1 MRKIEFW
8 EIDKI
13 YKKGDVVFTFGE
25 NPEYYICSIEHL
37 SCELVYPN
45 SEDVYWIKIE
55 DWVTQDIVY
64 REKMK
69 TYNTRYNQRLKRKLL
84 SAENEI
90 EKYKKQKTNDPVDN
104 LRDNLL
110 LLNVDVS
117 TKSYLLDKYEG
128 ILQTSGSD
136 YSKGKNWMKT
146 VCSIPFG
153 KTKTMRIK
161 ATDNPEKIN
170 KFLQD
175 VKAKLDEKIY
185 GLDKVKQEIIEFVAR
200 KISNPNG
207 KGHVLA
213 LYGNKGLGKTKIIKS
228 LADALEIPFYQIN
241 FGGLNDSSIL
251 LGHSETYVSAKH
263 GKIIDGLVTTG
274 VMNPIFYLDEID
286 KISEHRSKE
295 INGVLTHL
303 LDEEQNNKFNDNY
316 LSNVNID
323 LSKILF
329 VIAFNDIT
337 KVDAI
342 VSDRMKLIYIDP
354 PSLEDK
360 VNIVQEKII
369 PEIITMVNFP
379 KTYKFI
385 MSKELLEYIITQKTV
400 KEDGVRQL
408 KKGLEKIFN
417 KLNYEILI
425 NKLSPGLYCD
435 DTVITVE
442 KLFVDN
448 VLESNSENQD
458 YLSMYN

>member
-1 MRKIEFW
+1 MRGIEFW
-8 EIDKI
+8 QIDKL

-25 NPEYYICSIEHL
+25 NPEYYICALEHL

-45 SEDVYWIKIE
+45 TEDVYWIKIE
-55 DWVTQDIVY
+55 EWVITDILY
-64 REKMK
+64 RERMK
-69 TYNTRYNQRLKRKLL
+69 TYNKRYNQRLKRKLITV
-84 SAENEI
+84 EDEI
-90 EKYKKQKTNDPVDN
+90 EKYKKQKTNEAVDN

-110 LLNVDVS
+110 LLNLDIS
-117 TKSYLLDKYEG
+117 TKTYLLDKYDNS
-128 ILQTSGSD
+128 LSTSGSD
-136 YSKGKNWMKT
+136 YAKGQNWIKT

-153 KTKTMRIK
+153 KTKTMKIK
-161 ATDNPEKIN
+161 ASDKPEKIN
-170 KFLQD
+170 KFLQN
-175 VKAKLDEKIY
+175 VKQKLDDKIY

-213 LYGNKGLGKTKIIKS
+213 LYGNKGLGKTKIIKC
-228 LADALEIPFYQIN
+228 LAEALDIPFYQIN
-241 FGGLNDSSIL
+241 FGGLNDAAIL

-263 GKIIDGLVTTG
+263 GKIIDGLITTG
-274 VMNPIFYLDEID
+274 VMNPIIYLDEID
-286 KISEHRSKE
+286 KISEHRAKE

-323 LSKILF
+323 LSKVLF

-337 KVDAI
+337 KVDDI
-342 VSDRMKLIYIDP
+342 VSDRMKVIYIDP
-354 PSLEDK
+354 PNLDDK
-360 VNIVQEKII
+360 VNIAQEKII
-369 PEIITMVNFP
+369 PEIISVINFS
-379 KTYKFI
+379 KTLKFV
-385 MSKELLEYIITQKTV
+385 MSKELLEYIITQKIV

-425 NKLSPGLYCD
+425 NKLSNGIQRNKNEF
-435 DTVITVE
+435 TIE
-442 KLFVDN
+442 KTFVDN
-448 VLESNSENQD
+448 VLESTTENQD

>member
-1 MRKIEFW
+1 MRVIEYW
-8 EIDKI
+8 EVNKI

-25 NPEYYICSIEHL
+25 NPDYYICSLEHL

-45 SEDVYWIKIE
+45 LEDVYWIKIE
-55 DWVTQDIVY
+55 DWVVSDILY
-64 REKMK
+64 RERLKS
-69 TYNTRYNQRLKRKLL
+69 YNKKYNQRLKRKLVTM
-84 SAENEI
+84 EEEI
-90 EKYKKQKTNDPVDN
+90 DKYKKQKTTTDVDN

-110 LLNVDVS
+110 LLNLDIS
-117 TKSYLLDKYEG
+117 TKSYLLDKYENL
-128 ILQTSGSD
+128 ITTSGSD
-136 YSKGKNWMKT
+136 YAKGQNWIKT

-153 KTKTMRIK
+153 KTKTMKIK
-161 ATDNPEKIN
+161 PTDKPEKIN
-170 KFLQD
+170 KFLQS
-175 VKAKLDEKIY
+175 VKQKLDDKIY
-185 GLDKVKQEIIEFVAR
+185 GLEKVKQEIIEFVAR

-228 LADALEIPFYQIN
+228 LAEALDIPFYQIN

-263 GKIIDGLVTTG
+263 GKIIDGLISCG
-274 VMNPIFYLDEID
+274 VMNPIIYLDEID

-323 LSKILF
+323 LSQVLF

-337 KVDAI
+337 KVDDI
-342 VSDRMKLIYIDP
+342 VSDRMKVIYIDP
-354 PSLEDK
+354 PTLEDK
-360 VNIVQEKII
+360 INIIQEKLV
-369 PEIITMVNFP
+369 PEIIASINFP
-379 KTYKFI
+379 KSYNFI
-385 MSKELLEYIITQKTV
+385 MSKELLEYIITKKTI

-408 KKGLEKIFN
+408 KKSLEKIFN

-425 NKLSPGLYCD
+425 NKLSNGANRKKN
-435 DTVITVE
+435 VITIE
-442 KLFVDN
+442 KTFVDN
-448 VLESNSENQD
+448 VLDSNSDNQD